1 MRTPRSLLL
10 AAVVFSVMSAGAAR
24 ARGSSRAHVVQ
35 AGQTLWDIARA
46 YGCEV
51 SDLRA
56 ANGIDGGLI
65 QPGQTLAIP
74 RCGAGPARD
83 DTAGDDPG
91 DDVVVAAAA
100 RVDSGAAA
108 QPVAGA
114 AAPPARVATVAAT
127 QPRVADAAATQP
139 RIAAGDIAQ
148 ARVEAGLFLL
158 THEVASGDT
167 LYEIAIRYDTSV
179 DDIRQRNGID
189 GSRIRPGQTLR
200 LAVGKDGQGRPIPGQ
215 SVGSASDGKLVAGMQ
230 LPEGKGY
237 HRRRAHSAWGTNH
250 AIHHIRR
257 AISAVRNRVPGVH
270 DVAIG
275 DISSRSG
282 GPLAEHKSHQSGR
295 DADIG
300 LYYRERPAGYPESF
314 IRATAQTLD
323 VKATW
328 TLLEALAATARSD
341 AGVEIMFLDYELQ
354 KLVYEWAQQQGVSL
368 HTLGAM
374 FQYPR
379 GESSASGLIRHEPG
393 HDTHVHVRFKCPPND
408 RDCW

>member
-1 MRTPRSLLL
+1 MRTSRSFLLV
-10 AAVVFSVMSAGAAR
+10 AVVFSVMSAGAAQ

-56 ANGIDGGLI
+56 ANGIDGVLI

-74 RCGAGPARD
+74 RC
-83 DTAGDDPG
+83 DTSSASS
-91 DDVVVAAAA
+91 ASSA
-100 RVDSGAAA
+100 SGATARSAA
-108 QPVAGA
+108 VM
-114 AAPPARVATVAAT
+114 
-127 QPRVADAAATQP
+127 ADV
-139 RIAAGDIAQ
+139 AQ

-167 LYEIAIRYDTSV
+167 LYEIAARYDTSV
-179 DDIRQRNGID
+179 DDIRARNGIT
-189 GSRIRPGQTLR
+189 GRIIRPGQTLR
-200 LAVGKDGQGRPIPGQ
+200 VAVGKDGQGRPIPGQ

-230 LPEGKGY
+230 LPQGKGY
-237 HRRRAHSAWGTNH
+237 FRRRPHSAWGTSH

-257 AISAVRNRVPGVH
+257 AIAAVRNRVPGVH

-295 DADIG
+295 DVDIG
-300 LYYRERPAGYPESF
+300 LYYRKRPAGYPESF
-314 IRATAQTLD
+314 IRASAHNLD
-323 VKATW
+323 VRATW
-328 TLLEALAATARSD
+328 ALLEALATTARSD

-354 KLVYEWAQQQGVSL
+354 KLVYEWAQKQGVSR

-393 HDTHVHVRFKCPPND
+393 HDTHVHVRFKCPPADNG
-408 RDCW
+408 CW